1 MGRKTK
7 QNHLTSPELLEQV
20 NPENLRLLDDFLD
33 LDVIGKPVTQAA

>member
-33 LDVIGKPVTQAA
+33 YLKSTGISQ